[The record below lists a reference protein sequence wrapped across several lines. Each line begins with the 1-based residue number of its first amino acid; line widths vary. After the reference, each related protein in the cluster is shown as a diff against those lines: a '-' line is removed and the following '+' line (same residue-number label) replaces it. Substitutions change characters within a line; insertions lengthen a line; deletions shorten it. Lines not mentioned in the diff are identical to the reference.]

1 MWAFEHSVECKAD
14 RNFAWEFWT
23 NVSNWPVVD
32 SSVESAVLDG
42 PFRSGTKFITKPR
55 GGEVI
60 NGELEDVRD
69 GRGAVVVIHAPG
81 AALRCVWKFED
92 AGKCST
98 RLTQQATIEGEKAR
112 DYLPAAAELEE
123 TIPQGMQRLAETIE
137 QFALGSALGRWL
149 CLF

>member
-1 MWAFEHSVECKAD
+1 
-14 RNFAWEFWT
+14 
-23 NVSNWPVVD
+23 
-32 SSVESAVLDG
+32 VESAVLDG

-55 GGEVI
+55 GGEAI
-60 NGELEDVRD
+60 NGQLEDVRD
-69 GRGAVVVIHAPG
+69 GRGAVVIIRIPG

-92 AGKCST
+92 AGKHTT

-112 DYLPAAAELEE
+112 DYLPALADLER

-137 QFALGSALGRWL
+137 QSALGSALGRWL

>member
-1 MWAFEHSVECKAD
+1 MWTFEHSVECKAE
-14 RNFAWEFWT
+14 RGLRL
-23 NVSNWPVVD
+23 
-32 SSVESAVLDG
+32 AVLDQRQQLAG
-42 PFRSGTKFITKPR
+42 NGLFGGISRPRWSVQSGAKFITKPR
-55 GGEVI
+55 GGEAI

-69 GRGAVVVIHAPG
+69 GRGAVVVIRVPG

-92 AGKCST
+92 AGTRAT
-98 RLTQQATIEGEKAR
+98 RLTQQATIQGEQAQN
-112 DYLPAAAELEE
+112 YLSEVAELER

>member
-1 MWAFEHSVECKAD
+1 MWNFEHSVECKAD
-14 RNFAWEFWT
+14 RTFAWQFWT

-32 SSVESAVLDG
+32 HSVESAVLDG
-42 PFRSGTKFITKPR
+42 PFRSGAKFITKPR
-55 GGEVI
+55 GGEAF

-69 GRGAVVVIHAPG
+69 EHGAVVVVHVPG
-81 AALRCVWKFED
+81 AALRCIWKFED
-92 AGKCST
+92 AGKRTT
-98 RLTQQATIEGEKAR
+98 RLTQQATIEGEKAQ
-112 DYLPAAAELEE
+112 DYLAAAAELEK